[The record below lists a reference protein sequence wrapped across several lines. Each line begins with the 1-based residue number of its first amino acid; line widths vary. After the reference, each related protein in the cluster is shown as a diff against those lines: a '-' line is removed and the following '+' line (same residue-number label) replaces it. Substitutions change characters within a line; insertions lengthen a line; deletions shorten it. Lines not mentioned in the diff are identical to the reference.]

1 LGAGPPAVKVVQDP
15 TVEWIS
21 DRWVTEAPDSDA
33 LVFSVLSV
41 PLDYAVSSRPG
52 TRFGP
57 GAIVAALNGLTLYCT
72 DKRVPLT
79 GVWFRDEG
87 EVDVV
92 HDLASTYRGIADA
105 VAAIPAG
112 TRPIVLGGDHSI
124 SDPIFRGLRRRHPD
138 RRFGIVV
145 FDAHFDSRTPVPG
158 KEHSGHWMETIAD
171 VVDYGKVAQ
180 LGINAS
186 IYSETY
192 MRRAEERGILVRTP
206 YDIRSQGWRRTIEE
220 AVEHTAGGTDG
231 VYVSVDVDVFDQAF
245 APGTSVP
252 NPCGLLPH
260 EVLDA
265 VFEVSRSAEVVC
277 IDVNEVSP
285 PLDRLDST
293 AHVAAHVILNHVAG
307 VVARRSA
314 SPR

>member
-1 LGAGPPAVKVVQDP
+1 MKVVHDP
-15 TVEWIS
+15 TVEWVS
-21 DRWVTEAPDSDA
+21 DRWVTEAPEPDA
-33 LVFSVLSV
+33 LLFSVLSV

-57 GAIVAALNGLTLYCT
+57 GAIIAALNGLTLYCT
-72 DKRVPLT
+72 DKRVSLS

-92 HDLASTYRGIADA
+92 HDLATTYRSIADA
-105 VAAIPAG
+105 VAGIPTGA
-112 TRPIVLGGDHSI
+112 RPVVLGGDHSI
-124 SDPIFRGLRRRHPD
+124 SDPIVRGLRRRQPD

-145 FDAHFDSRTPVPG
+145 FDAHFDSRTPIPG
-158 KEHSGHWMETIAD
+158 KEHSGHWMETIGD
-171 VVDYGKVAQ
+171 VVDYRKVAQ
-180 LGINAS
+180 LGISAS
-186 IYSETY
+186 IYSERY

-206 YDIRSQGWRRTIEE
+206 YDIRRQGWGRTIEE
-220 AVEHTAGGTDG
+220 AVRHTAGGTDG
-231 VYVSVDVDVFDQAF
+231 IYISVDVDVFDQAF

-265 VFEVSRSAEVVC
+265 VFEVSRSAEVIG

-293 AHVAAHVILNHVAG
+293 AQLAAHAVLNHVAG
-307 VVARRSA
+307 VAASTFAHRSA
-314 SPR
+314 